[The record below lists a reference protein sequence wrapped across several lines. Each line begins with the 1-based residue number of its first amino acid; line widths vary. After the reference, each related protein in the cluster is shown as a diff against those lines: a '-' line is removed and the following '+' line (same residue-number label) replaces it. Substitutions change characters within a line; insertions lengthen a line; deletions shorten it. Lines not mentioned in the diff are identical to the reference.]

1 MTKRDFLAR
10 RRPEWERFTALLE
23 RFDRRSLRGRTA
35 GEVAELSRGL
45 RELAADLATVRARGW
60 GDRLD
65 DYLNT
70 LLGRGHT
77 AFYAAP
83 PSPVAGVTEYLTRGF
98 PRVFRRNLRF
108 FLVAAALFFGP
119 FLAAWTAVAVRPDLA
134 DRMLPP
140 EAQAA
145 YDEMYSEGG
154 GLDPDA
160 TDEDGE
166 SAFDLGAY
174 GQQRIGMA
182 GFYVYNNV
190 GIALKCFALGIT
202 FGLGT
207 VYVLLSNGI
216 QIGAVFGYAGVSGNG
231 ERLFSFAVTHGSFEL
246 TAIAVAGGAGLM
258 LADALLH
265 PGRRSRLGSLMVRG
279 QEAIQVAAGAA
290 AMLVV
295 AAGLEAFWSPAPI
308 APSIKYAVGG
318 TLWVA
323 VFAWLLL
330 AGRGGAAA
338 VDPVTGETAGAAA
351 GQVAGQT
358 AGGTR

>member
-1 MTKRDFLAR
+1 MTKRDFLAA
-10 RRPEWERFTALLE
+10 RRPRWARFTELLD
-23 RFDRRSLRGRTA
+23 RFDRRRLRGRTA

-45 RELAADLATVRARGW
+45 RELAADLAAVRAHGW

-65 DYLNT
+65 EYLNT

-83 PSPVAGVTEYLTRGF
+83 ASPLGGAAGYLLHGF
-98 PRVFRRNLRF
+98 PRVFRRNGRF
-108 FLVAAALFFGP
+108 FLVAAVLFFGP
-119 FLAAWTAVAVRPDLA
+119 FCVAWAAVALRPSLA
-134 DRMLPP
+134 DRILPP
-140 EAQAA
+140 EAQAM
-145 YDEMYSEGG
+145 YDEMYAEGG
-154 GLDPDA
+154 GLDPDGPSEA
-160 TDEDGE
+160 DSGEDDSGEAE

-174 GQQRIGMA
+174 GGQRSLMA

-190 GIALKCFALGIT
+190 GIALKCFALGVT

-207 VYVLLSNGI
+207 IYVLLSNGI

-258 LADALLH
+258 LADAMLH
-265 PGRRSRLGSLMVRG
+265 PGRRSRLGSLIVRG
-279 QEAIQVAAGAA
+279 REAIQVAAGAA
-290 AMLVV
+290 VMLMI

-308 APSIKYAVGG
+308 APSVKYAVGG
-318 TLWVA
+318 SLWVA

-330 AGRGGAAA
+330 AGRGGAHAE
-338 VDPVTGETAGAAA
+338 PTGVN
-351 GQVAGQT
+351 Q
-358 AGGTR
+358 

>member
-1 MTKRDFLAR
+1 MTKRDFLAA
-10 RRPEWERFTALLE
+10 RRPRWDRFTQLLD
-23 RFDRRSLRGRTA
+23 RFDRRRLRGRTA

-45 RELAADLATVRARGW
+45 RELAADLAAVRAHGW

-83 PSPVAGVTEYLTRGF
+83 ASPLGSVVGYLTHGF
-98 PRVFRRNLRF
+98 PRVFRRNGRF

-119 FLAAWTAVAVRPDLA
+119 FFVAWAAVALRPALA
-134 DRMLPP
+134 DRVLPP
-140 EAQAA
+140 EAQAM
-145 YDEMYSEGG
+145 YDEMYAEGG
-154 GLDPDA
+154 GLDPDGG
-160 TDEDGE
+160 EDGRAN
-166 SAFDLGAY
+166 AFDLGAY
-174 GQQRIGMA
+174 GGQRSLMA

-190 GIALKCFALGIT
+190 GIALKCFALGVT

-216 QIGAVFGYAGVSGNG
+216 QIGAVFGYAGASGNG

-279 QEAIQVAAGAA
+279 REAIQIAAGAA
-290 AMLVV
+290 VMLMI

-308 APSIKYAVGG
+308 APSIKYVVGG
-318 TLWVA
+318 SLWVA

-330 AGRGGAAA
+330 AGRGGAPTEAN
-338 VDPVTGETAGAAA
+338 
-351 GQVAGQT
+351 
-358 AGGTR
+358 R

>member
-1 MTKRDFLAR
+1 MTKRDFLAS
-10 RRPEWERFTALLE
+10 RRPRWDRFTELLD
-23 RFDRRSLRGRTA
+23 RFDRRRLRGRTA
-35 GEVAELSRGL
+35 AEVAELSRGL
-45 RELAADLATVRARGW
+45 RELAADLAAVRAHGW
-60 GDRLD
+60 GERLD

-83 PSPVAGVTEYLTRGF
+83 PSPLSGAVTYLTTGF
-98 PRVFRRNLRF
+98 PRVFRRNGKF

-119 FLAAWTAVAVRPDLA
+119 FVVAWTAVATRPELA
-134 DRMLPP
+134 DRLLPADTQ
-140 EAQAA
+140 AQ
-145 YDEMYSEGG
+145 YEEMYAEGG
-154 GLDPDA
+154 GLDPDGSDDKSDA
-160 TDEDGE
+160 DDEDESDDETG

-174 GQQRIGMA
+174 GQERSFMA

-202 FGLGT
+202 FGAGT
-207 VYVLLSNGI
+207 IYVLLENGI
-216 QIGAVFGYAGVSGNG
+216 QIGAVCGYMQATGNG
-231 ERLFSFAVTHGSFEL
+231 NRLFSFGVTHGAFEL

-265 PGRRSRLGSLMVRG
+265 PGRRSRVGSLMVRG
-279 QEAIQVAAGAA
+279 REAIQIAAGAA

-308 APSIKYAVGG
+308 APSVKYAVGG
-318 TLWVA
+318 SLWVA

-330 AGRGGAAA
+330 AGRGGEATPAEE
-338 VDPVTGETAGAAA
+338 V
-351 GQVAGQT
+351 
-358 AGGTR
+358 R